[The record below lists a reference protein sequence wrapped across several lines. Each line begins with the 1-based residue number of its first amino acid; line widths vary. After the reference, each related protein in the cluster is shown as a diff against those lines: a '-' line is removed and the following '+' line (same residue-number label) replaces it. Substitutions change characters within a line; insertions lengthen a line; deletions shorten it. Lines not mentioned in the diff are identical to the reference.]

1 MTYNEIYNKWNTRF
15 ITGDA
20 PLELIRDL
28 EQLQTD
34 NLVIFKEDLICD
46 KGKMTFVSNGDVYK
60 VKVKKVINDQFI

>member
-1 MTYNEIYNKWNTRF
+1 MAYNEIYNKWNTRF

-34 NLVIFKEDLICD
+34 NLIIFKEDLICD
-46 KGKMTFVSNGDVYK
+46 KGKMTFVSGSNTYK
-60 VKVKKVINDQFI
+60 VKVKKVIND

>member
-34 NLVIFKEDLICD
+34 NLIIFKEDLIYD
-46 KGKMTFVSNGDVYK
+46 KGKMTFVSNGDVYR
-60 VKVKKVINDQFI
+60 VKVKKVKHD

>member
-1 MTYNEIYNKWNTRF
+1 MTFNEIYNKWNTRF
-15 ITGDA
+15 TLGDA

-46 KGKMTFVSNGDVYK
+46 KGKMTFVSGSNIYK
-60 VKVKKVINDQFI
+60 VKVKKVIND

>member
-1 MTYNEIYNKWNTRF
+1 MTYNEIYNKWSTRF
-15 ITGDA
+15 ISGDA

-46 KGKMTFVSNGDVYK
+46 KGKMTFVSGSNTYK
-60 VKVKKVINDQFI
+60 VKVKKVKHD

>member
-20 PLELIRDL
+20 SLELIRDL

-46 KGKMTFVSNGDVYK
+46 KGKMTFVSGSNTYK
-60 VKVKKVINDQFI
+60 VKIKKVKHD

>member
-15 ITGDA
+15 ISADA

-46 KGKMTFVSNGDVYK
+46 KGKMTFVSGSNTYK
-60 VKVKKVINDQFI
+60 VKIKKVINA

>member
-15 ITGDA
+15 ITWDA

-46 KGKMTFVSNGDVYK
+46 KGKMTFVSGSNTYK
-60 VKVKKVINDQFI
+60 VKIKKVINA

>member
-34 NLVIFKEDLICD
+34 NLVIFKEYLICD
-46 KGKMTFVSNGDVYK
+46 KGKMTFVSGSNTYK
-60 VKVKKVINDQFI
+60 VKVKKVINA